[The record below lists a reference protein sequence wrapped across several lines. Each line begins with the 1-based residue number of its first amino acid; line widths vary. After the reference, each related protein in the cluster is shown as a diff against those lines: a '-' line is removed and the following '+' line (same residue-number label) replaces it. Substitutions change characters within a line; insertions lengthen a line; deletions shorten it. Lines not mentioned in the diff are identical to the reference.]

1 MNRLAELINEIRK
14 MGIDALAEAL
24 GSLETIRFIQSFD
37 LGKGNYTKER
47 IQWLD
52 QDMDAIVEEI
62 TRKRHG

>member
-1 MNRLAELINEIRK
+1 

-24 GSLETIRFIQSFD
+24 GPLETIRFIQSFD

>member
-1 MNRLAELINEIRK
+1 MATKTINEIRK

-24 GSLETIRFIQSFD
+24 GPLKTIRFIQSFD

-62 TRKRHG
+62 TRKHHG

>member
-1 MNRLAELINEIRK
+1 MATKTISEIRK

-24 GSLETIRFIQSFD
+24 GPLETIRFIQSFD